1 MTIHRRHAL
10 LPLLLL
16 SGVLTTTAGQQS
28 AAGEDLKNFYYYG
41 PNPSVPEVPYVGEAL
56 TVTRAGLLP
65 DPQYV
70 ETLWTIDDTTR
81 GDTGHRLLLTA
92 ELLGSRISC
101 EQSYSHP
108 GYRSVTLPCAFNAGN
123 AGLPWVIV
131 QARPGGPTTPT
142 PTMPTPTT
150 PTTPTTDSA
159 WMATTAAALK
169 GRAEVGARL
178 RAVLPQLTAPAS
190 TYSYQWLRSNKPI
203 KKATTA
209 TYRIRKADRGRK
221 LSVRVT
227 ASAPGQTDLVSVSPV
242 RRVRR

>member
-1 MTIHRRHAL
+1 MTIHRRRALL

-142 PTMPTPTT
+142 PT
-150 PTTPTTDSA
+150 TPTTDSA

-178 RAVLPQLTAPAS
+178 RVILPQLTAPAS
-190 TYSYQWLRSNKPI
+190 TYSYQWLRNGKPI
-203 KKATTA
+203 KKAAKA
-209 TYRIRKADRGRK
+209 TYRIRKTDRGRK
-221 LSVRVT
+221 ISVRVT
-227 ASAPGQTDLVSVSPV
+227 AAAPHLPDLVSVSPAK
-242 RRVRR
+242 RVRR

>member
-1 MTIHRRHAL
+1 MTIHRRPAL

-16 SGVLTTTAGQQS
+16 SCVLTTTAGQQS
-28 AAGEDLKNFYYYG
+28 AAGEDLKDFYYYG
-41 PNPSVPEVPYVGEAL
+41 PHPSVPEVPYVGEAL

-81 GDTGHRLLLTA
+81 GDTGHQLLLTP

-101 EQSYSHP
+101 EQSYRHP
-108 GYRSVTLPCAFNAGN
+108 GYRPVTLPCAFNAGN

-142 PTMPTPTT
+142 PTTPTLPA
-150 PTTPTTDSA
+150 PTTGSGWT
-159 WMATTAAALK
+159 ATTTAGLR

-178 RAVLPQLTAPAS
+178 RAVLPQLTASAS
-190 TYSYQWLRSNKPI
+190 TYSYQWLRNGKPI
-203 KKATTA
+203 KRATA
-209 TYRIRKADRGRK
+209 ASYRIRKADRGRR
-221 LSVRVT
+221 LAVRIT
-227 ASAPGQTDLVSVSPV
+227 ASAPGRPDLVSVSPV

>member
-1 MTIHRRHAL
+1 MTIHRQRALL

-41 PNPSVPEVPYVGEAL
+41 PHPSVPEVPYVGEAL

-70 ETLWTIDDTTR
+70 ETLWTLDDTTR
-81 GDTGHRLLLTA
+81 GDTGHRLLLTP

-142 PTMPTPTT
+142 PT
-150 PTTPTTDSA
+150 TPTTDSA
-159 WMATTAAALK
+159 WTATTAAALK

-227 ASAPGQTDLVSVSPV
+227 ASAPGRTALVSVSPV